1 MKKILLTGFAFLG
14 FTCVVMAQNEPAK
27 AKKKT
32 QNISIL
38 KPTEA
43 APASAE
49 RVKAKL
55 EKEKAA
61 GKVVVPATATNAA
74 SETAP
79 KKAVQKK

>member
-1 MKKILLTGFAFLG
+1 MKKILLTGFVLMG

-38 KPTEA
+38 NPTEA

-61 GKVVVPATATNAA
+61 GKVVPATATNAA
-74 SETAP
+74 AETAP
-79 KKAVQKK
+79 KKAAQKK

>member
-61 GKVVVPATATNAA
+61 GKVAPATATNAA
-74 SETAP
+74 ADIAP
-79 KKAVQKK
+79 KKAAQRK

>member
-14 FTCVVMAQNEPAK
+14 LTCVVMAQNEPAK

-38 KPTEA
+38 NPTEA

>member
-61 GKVVVPATATNAA
+61 GKVAPTTATNAA
-74 SETAP
+74 ADIAP
-79 KKAVQKK
+79 KKAAQRK

>member
-1 MKKILLTGFAFLG
+1 
-14 FTCVVMAQNEPAK
+14 MAQNEPAK

-61 GKVVVPATATNAA
+61 GKVAPPTATNAA
-74 SETAP
+74 ADIAP
-79 KKAVQKK
+79 KKAAQKK